1 MKLRFSWLIG
11 SFFTMSDMTIGFTS
25 NFTRVSEADAL
36 PGQEEFSIELLIMS
50 PITSEISYSVPARVQ
65 ETRNATIIA
74 ADQIGRIRPFD
85 VAFGFRQE
93 GVIQR
98 LTSLVSGQMQITLLP
113 TISNDVNPEDNNKCF
128 TLQIDKPDVCGVRA
142 IFECDAVVDG
152 TRYYC
157 FHTICIDDDDGE

>member
-36 PGQEEFSIELLIMS
+36 QGQEEFSIELLIMS
-50 PITSEISYSVPARVQ
+50 PITSEISYSVPVRVQ
-65 ETRNATIIA
+65 EMRNATIIA
-74 ADQIGRIRPFD
+74 ANQIGLLPFD
-85 VAFGFRQE
+85 AAFGMIQD

-98 LTSLVSGQMQITLLP
+98 LTTLVSGQMRITLLP

>member
-1 MKLRFSWLIG
+1 
-11 SFFTMSDMTIGFTS
+11 MTIGFTS
-25 NFTRVSEADAL
+25 NFTRISEAQGTL
-36 PGQEEFSIELLIMS
+36 TGQEEFPIELLITS

-65 ETRNATIIA
+65 EMRNATIIA
-74 ADQIGRIRPFD
+74 SNELGIINPFD
-85 VAFGFRQE
+85 VAFGSRRD

-98 LTSLVSGQMQITLLP
+98 LTILVSGQVRITLLP
-113 TISNDVNPEDNNKCF
+113 TISNDINPEDNNKCF
-128 TLQIDKPDVCGVRA
+128 TLQIDKPDVGGVRV

>member
-1 MKLRFSWLIG
+1 
-11 SFFTMSDMTIGFTS
+11 MTIGFTS
-25 NFTRVSEADAL
+25 NFTRISEGDAL
-36 PGQEEFSIELLIMS
+36 PGHEEFFLPLLIMS

-65 ETRNATIIA
+65 EMRNATIIA
-74 ADQIGRIRPFD
+74 VNELGLIRPFD
-85 VAFGFRQE
+85 AAFGIRQE

-113 TISNDVNPEDNNKCF
+113 TISNDLNIEDNNKCF
-128 TLQIDKPDVCGVRA
+128 TLQIDKPHVGGVRA

-157 FHTICIDDDDGE
+157 SHTICIDDDDGE

>member
-1 MKLRFSWLIG
+1 MKLRFSLLIG
-11 SFFTMSDMTIGFTS
+11 SIFTMSDMTIGFTS

-36 PGQEEFSIELLIMS
+36 TGQEEFLIPLLIMS
-50 PITSEISYSVPARVQ
+50 PITSEISYSVPVRVQ

-74 ADQIGRIRPFD
+74 ADEVGLIRSFD
-85 VAFGFRQE
+85 AAFGFRRE

-98 LTSLVSGQMQITLLP
+98 LTSLISGQMHITLLP
-113 TISNDVNPEDNNKCF
+113 TINDDFNPEDNNKCF
-128 TLQIDKPDVCGVRA
+128 TLQIDKPDVGGVRA

-157 FHTICIDDDDGE
+157 FHTICINDDDGE